1 MAKKSRHS
9 LDGPAI
15 TIRAGLAIYKTLAS
29 PFYFARIWN
38 AKSKKYVVRST
49 KETTRIE
56 ARKVAE
62 ETYQSLHQSGALT
75 QAPREMT
82 FQHFAEQAIKQAQ
95 FDVASGI
102 RRQTHIKDIRYVLE
116 QPSWGLLKQFGNN
129 DIREIQTKDFYE
141 YINKVQQENPHF
153 SASTH
158 QSIRGGFRKVMLHAL
173 QAGVITQR
181 PEAPKVNKSNK
192 SVPRTFFRF
201 YPIVSRE
208 QDEYRLLC
216 KLAEDAAKERVQV
229 RGTPITTELRDI
241 IQFMVNSFVR
251 PTYSELFA
259 LKHSDIA
266 FRNDWLVLTIRR
278 GKTGFRLTDTMPAAA
293 GIYKRRLGKKT
304 PNPDDYVFLPEYK
317 NRKTAHRVISRQ
329 LNYLLDRAGLKRDK
343 ETGKVHS
350 LYSLRHLSLAMRV
363 LNSSGTADL
372 LLLAQ
377 NAGTSHR
384 MLELF
389 YLNNLPRPEDDVR
402 RLQTIKRS
410 KEDITKK

>member
-1 MAKKSRHS
+1 MKKRNGLENRILKVLLADETPRIDVDRDERFCFIHDEVADALEVNLSRE
-9 LDGPAI
+9 G
-15 TIRAGLAIYKTLAS
+15 RFELARDAEAVEDAPLHLLAQIQLQLALLQHELQQDQAL
-29 PFYFARIWN
+29 ARIRIPR
-38 AKSKKYVVRST
+38 A
-49 KETTRIE
+49 RIE
-56 ARKVAE
+56 MESQLAVRLQEREVAE
-62 ETYQSLHQSGALT
+62 A
-75 QAPREMT
+75 
-82 FQHFAEQAIKQAQ
+82 
-95 FDVASGI
+95 
-102 RRQTHIKDIRYVLE
+102 
-116 QPSWGLLKQFGNN
+116 
-129 DIREIQTKDFYE
+129 
-141 YINKVQQENPHF
+141 
-153 SASTH
+153 
-158 QSIRGGFRKVMLHAL
+158 
-173 QAGVITQR
+173 
-181 PEAPKVNKSNK
+181 
-192 SVPRTFFRF
+192 
-201 YPIVSRE
+201 
-208 QDEYRLLC
+208 
-216 KLAEDAAKERVQV
+216 AAKERVQV

-402 RLQTIKRS
+402 RLQKIKRS
-410 KEDITKK
+410 KEDITK